1 MPDIRYKR
9 NLPHIHPEGYPLF
22 VTIRLADS
30 LPLEIL
36 AELKE
41 QRERELNSRPNISAS
56 DRYDIEKRYFGRFDK
71 YLDRCEHGPRWLE
84 REEIARIVMDKIL
97 DLDKSRYDLYTC
109 SIMPNHAHLLFDSL
123 VADQSKH
130 KGMSAK
136 YPVTETLRLLKGSTA
151 RSCNLSLKRNGRFW
165 HHESYDRFVRD
176 EQELERI
183 IKYILNNPVKAGLVK
198 KWTDWKFTYINPELG
213 SW

>member
-30 LPLEIL
+30 LPLEVL

-41 QRERELNSRPNISAS
+41 QRERALNARPNISAS
-56 DRYDIEKRYFGRFDK
+56 DCYDIEKRHFGRFDK

-151 RSCNLSLKRNGRFW
+151 RDCNLRLNRNGRFW
-165 HHESYDRFVRD
+165 HHESYDHFVRD
-176 EQELERI
+176 KQELERI
-183 IKYILNNPVKAGLVK
+183 IKYILNNPVKAGLIK
-198 KWTDWKFTYINPELG
+198 EWTDWKFTYINPELG

>member
-22 VTIRLADS
+22 ITIRLADS

-36 AELKE
+36 AELKT
-41 QRERELNSRPNISAS
+41 QRERELNSKLNVSAS
-56 DRYDIEKRYFGRFDK
+56 DRYDIEKKHFGRYDK
-71 YLDRCEHGPRWLE
+71 WLDLCEHGPRWLE
-84 REEIARIVMDKIL
+84 SEDIARIVMDKTL
-97 DLDKSRYDLYTC
+97 GMNKSRYHLHVC
-109 SIMPNHAHLLFDSL
+109 CIMPNHAHLLFDSL
-123 VADQSKH
+123 VADQGKH

-151 RSCNLSLKRNGRFW
+151 RASNLILNRNGHFW
-165 HHESYDRFVRD
+165 HHESYDHFVRD
-176 EQELERI
+176 EQEMERI

-198 KWTDWKFTYINPELG
+198 EWTDWKFTYINPQLG

>member
-36 AELKE
+36 AELKA
-41 QRERELNSRPNISAS
+41 QRERELNSKPNISAS
-56 DRYDIEKRYFGRFDK
+56 DRYEIQRRHFGRYDNW
-71 YLDRCEHGPRWLE
+71 LDRCEHGPRWLE
-84 REEIARIVMDKIL
+84 SEDIARIVMDKIQGL
-97 DLDKSRYDLYTC
+97 HKNRYDLYICCIT
-109 SIMPNHAHLLFDSL
+109 PNHAHLLFDSL
-123 VADQSKH
+123 IVDQGKH
-130 KGMSAK
+130 KGMSEK
-136 YPVTETLRLLKGSTA
+136 YPVTETLRLLKGNTA
-151 RSCNLSLKRNGRFW
+151 RSCNLSLNRNGHFW
-165 HHESYDRFVRD
+165 HHESYDHFVRD
-176 EQELERI
+176 EQEMERI

-198 KWTDWKFTYINPELG
+198 EWSDWKFTYINPELG

>member
-9 NLPHIHPEGYPLF
+9 NLPHIHPEGFPLF

-30 LPLEIL
+30 LPLETL

-41 QRERELNSRPNISAS
+41 QRERELNTRQDLSAS
-56 DRYDIEKRYFGRFDK
+56 DRYDIEKRHFGRFDI
-71 YLDRCEHGPRWLE
+71 YLDRCEHGPRWLK
-84 REEIARIVMDKIL
+84 REEIASIVMDKIL
-97 DLDKSRYDLYTC
+97 GLDKSRYDLYAC

-151 RSCNLSLKRNGRFW
+151 RSCNLALKRNGHFW
-165 HHESYDRFVRD
+165 HHESYDHFVRD

-198 KWTDWKFTYINPELG
+198 EWTDWKFTYVNPELG